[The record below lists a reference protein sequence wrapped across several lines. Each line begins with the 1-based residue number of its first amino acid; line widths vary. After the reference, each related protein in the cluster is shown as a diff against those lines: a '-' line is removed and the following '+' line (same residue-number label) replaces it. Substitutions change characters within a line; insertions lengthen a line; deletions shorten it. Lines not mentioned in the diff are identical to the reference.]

1 MIIFEKRAGAG
12 IPVLELSG
20 SMTMGLECDRLAE
33 EVERLVKQNQTRIII
48 DLTGLQHIDSSGVGR
63 IVSCLGKVR
72 RAGGDLRMAGAKGMV
87 ASVLKMTRVEQVA
100 GMYPTA
106 AAAAESF
113 PPANPPNN

>member
-1 MIIFEKRAGAG
+1 M
-12 IPVLELSG
+12 LELSG
-20 SMTMGLECDRLAE
+20 SMTMGLEC
-33 EVERLVKQNQTRIII
+33 ERLSEEIERLMHQNQTRIVV

-63 IVSCLGKVR
+63 LVSCLGKLR

-87 ASVLKMTRVEQVA
+87 ASVLKMTKVEQVA

-113 PPANPPNN
+113 SSTNPPAN

>member
-1 MIIFEKRAGAG
+1 MIIHEKHAGAG

-20 SMTMGLECDRLAE
+20 SMTMGLECERLAE
-33 EVERLVKQNQTRIII
+33 EVERLVQQNQTRIII
-48 DLTGLQHIDSSGVGR
+48 DLSGLQHIDSSGVGK
-63 IVSCLGKVR
+63 IVSCLGRLR

-113 PPANPPNN
+113 PPTNPPGN